1 MFDYTYKFDLFSLFI
16 LLGIGQVLFISLI
29 IFFKRSYR
37 TVVNTYLSLFLIALG
52 LLSID
57 VFLSYSGLILNAIYL
72 FDFSNPLLFV
82 VGPLHFLYIR
92 QLLFGNNRAKYL
104 HFVIFGIYCV
114 YTILYYAQPADLKY
128 NIYIYWYN
136 VDLPAKK
143 IMEILPID
151 PLGIK
156 KYIIPLAILH
166 WIVYGIASLIICKKY
181 LAKNNL
187 KLLTYEKNEI
197 QWVRDFVFLFL
208 FGVVIIS
215 AIKLS
220 TILSTINY
228 LAVTFLTIIIYVIS
242 FRLVLNSTILN
253 FDYQK
258 LSIIKK
264 YKKSSLSYEMKQ
276 ELLSRIRDVMERDKL
291 YCDNLITL
299 TKVSKQ
305 VGASNNQVS
314 QVINECMNVNFYEM
328 LAEYRINEAVR
339 IYNANQNITME
350 DLVYRVGYNSRTA
363 FNNAFKKIKNK
374 PPSQFLKE
382 QLREL

>member
-1 MFDYTYKFDLFSLFI
+1 
-16 LLGIGQVLFISLI
+16 
-29 IFFKRSYR
+29 
-37 TVVNTYLSLFLIALG
+37 
-52 LLSID
+52 
-57 VFLSYSGLILNAIYL
+57 
-72 FDFSNPLLFV
+72 
-82 VGPLHFLYIR
+82 
-92 QLLFGNNRAKYL
+92 
-104 HFVIFGIYCV
+104 
-114 YTILYYAQPADLKY
+114 
-128 NIYIYWYN
+128 
-136 VDLPAKK
+136 
-143 IMEILPID
+143 MEIFPID

-156 KYIIPLAILH
+156 KYIIPLSILH
-166 WIVYGIASLIICKKY
+166 WIVYGIASLILCKKY

-208 FGVVIIS
+208 FGVLIIS

-253 FDYQK
+253 FDYLK
-258 LSIIKK
+258 LSITKK
-264 YKKSSLSYEMKQ
+264 YKKSSLSNEMKQ
-276 ELLSRIRDVMERDKL
+276 ELLSKIRDAMERDKL

-314 QVINECMNVNFYEM
+314 QVINECMNMNFYEM

-339 IYNANQNITME
+339 IYNANQNITLE
-350 DLVYRVGYNSRTA
+350 DLVYQVGYNSRTA

-374 PPSQFLKE
+374 PPSQFFKE
-382 QLREL
+382 QLRDL